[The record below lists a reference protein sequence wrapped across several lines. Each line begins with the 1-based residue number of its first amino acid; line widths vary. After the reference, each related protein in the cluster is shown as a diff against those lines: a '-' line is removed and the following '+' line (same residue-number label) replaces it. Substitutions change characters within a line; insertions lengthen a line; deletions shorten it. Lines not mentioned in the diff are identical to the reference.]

1 MIPNEDIL
9 VYRKPVKNVFVAFS
23 PKSTDFTYTPVS
35 IEQLIANDHSK
46 SLVGGL
52 GPEPGGH
59 AGVDDDADVA
69 LVADIQAEQLLHVRV
84 RPAVGLLAPDRGVE
98 DDLDALVHHGGLLH
112 GVAAAGVELVQEV
125 SLGLNT
131 LVVHPGAFLLVP
143 GATVDGHTVDQ
154 SVRTIL
160 TDKLECFRILRIIQ

>member
-1 MIPNEDIL
+1 MYRRECLVIPNEDIL

-59 AGVDDDADVA
+59 AGVDDDANVTA
-69 LVADIQAEQLLHVRV
+69 VTLLQAQKPLHVPV
-84 RPAVGLLAPDRGVE
+84 GAAVGFLAPDCGVE
-98 DDLDALVHHGGLLH
+98 DDLNALVHHGRLLH
-112 GVAAAGVELVQEV
+112 
-125 SLGLNT
+125 
-131 LVVHPGAFLLVP
+131 
-143 GATVDGHTVDQ
+143 
-154 SVRTIL
+154 
-160 TDKLECFRILRIIQ
+160 